1 MSDTKQII
9 ITLNAKSLFDYFP
22 KKPTENDQCFKL
34 DFSDPVHSY
43 VVTQEITREDCPL
56 FHQIYEVLKK
66 RQGSSFQ
73 VTEKT
78 LYDKFLIV
86 DFQDI
91 FLSFDKS
98 SDPTWK
104 LKDQEFLQKDAQDLI
119 EHGFDLYFPDSD
131 KAVHMSAFDKSGNMT
146 RHSRISFIDETL
158 YDELNLRLNLGI
170 DFFGNKIK
178 IAESKYYAY
187 RGLYLSSSKRID
199 SEKLLL
205 TPETFVV
212 VQDERIASGKREDKP
227 ATGYKYQRN
236 VPLLTAE
243 RTTDSDGTI
252 DYQFLKPKTEEF
264 FYVDTPFDGSGF
276 ITPAYAHYVNASL
289 RTSDATS
296 FQIRLPFIKGMLHEV
311 DVHAFLNEYN
321 SDTESSTNWY
331 ADAFGIKR
339 DLYKAHIF
347 VTKSMFKAYSWLSQY
362 CAAASNEGKTID
374 PMEFYCNA
382 LKKYDHALY
391 ISGTNLP
398 YGQSKYTHLSYQM
411 INTLDFSETQFEHIL
426 DKHCSFIENPIDYL
440 KDCDDLDDE
449 NIASGDDANDTD
461 ESENI
466 FADSKSPVWKKAL
479 FKNPALA
486 NDIYIKSQLQNIQKG
501 LLTKLVSGK
510 LLVEGQTRYLCRDLL
525 PLLVSLLE
533 NETDMGVFFRRYL
546 YGRFYLPMNKYQDLG
561 LNYLSYYAF
570 FRSPHLSRNEQLIM
584 QRFTDTDEAHY
595 TGDSDYYKNH
605 FKGHLELYER
615 YFGKLTGIV
624 MVPRGSA
631 APLCLGGADFDG
643 DLVNVIFH
651 QDVVNAVASGCYK
664 KNTYKS
670 KKLDKESCYYE
681 RILPII
687 TIPAL
692 ASPAVELKAHVPFE
706 HIKNTFSNRI
716 GLISNASISI
726 GQTEYGKPLNS
737 SSNTTNQVLVTKSNA
752 SSAPVPPS
760 CEHCTLLT
768 GLEIDAAKNGK
779 HPNLDPILKDQ
790 THQNS
795 YLTFLKKWKQLRS
808 EENYYFSNLTVKN
821 SKSSNEEK
829 FTISAKDCRTN
840 ATFSVPDYGTCINKL
855 PGRFR
860 DELEKYKA
868 KEKVR
873 DNTLKLFLVPKRTSA
888 KNSAAI
894 KIFETQCRE
903 ILSTHFF
910 YIHSLLPI
918 IREEKKE
925 VFYAPENL
933 QRNLFQI
940 YDEETAIQL
949 QRITVPALKS
959 KIQEHITESNTIQD
973 MRTRLLQE
981 QWLLQPSDHRGKAL
995 EYIIGNGFKEA
1006 SLDETERELLFHF
1019 YQQGYKTLW
1028 LILSCIKVPTQD
1040 ASFDVLK
1047 EKAIKQMEKSE
1058 EKRKSKKASKEEL
1071 PPISSY
1077 VASTSDFI
1085 RHLDN
1090 AARDFY
1096 VNNDANAQRRIYRIC
1111 LRELE
1116 ELIDHSS
1123 VDMGQLIT
1131 TLHKLTRTSSENRNF
1146 FWDAFVWE
1154 DIDSH
1159 LKGSDTTC

>member
-1 MSDTKQII
+1 MSNTKQII

-22 KKPTENDQCFKL
+22 KKPTENNQCFKL

-56 FHQIYEVLKK
+56 FHQIYEVLKE

-73 VTEKT
+73 TTEKT

-91 FLSFDKS
+91 FLSLDKS
-98 SDPTWK
+98 SDPKWK
-104 LKDQEFLQKDAQDLI
+104 LKDQEFLQKNAQDLI
-119 EHGFDLYFPDSD
+119 EHGFDLYFPDSN

-212 VQDERIASGKREDKP
+212 VQDERIASGKREAKP

-276 ITPAYAHYVNASL
+276 ITPTYSRYVNTSL
-289 RTSDATS
+289 GTSDATS

-311 DVHAFLNEYN
+311 DVHAFLMEHN
-321 SDTESSTNWY
+321 SDNDSHTNLY
-331 ADAFGIKR
+331 TDAFGFKR
-339 DLYKAHIF
+339 DLYKAHVF
-347 VTKSMFKAYSWLSQY
+347 VTKSMFKAYSWLKQY
-362 CAAASNEGKTID
+362 CEAAKKEGKTID

-426 DKHCSFIENPIDYL
+426 DKHCFFIENPIDYL

-651 QDVVNAVASGCYK
+651 QDVVNAVA
-664 KNTYKS
+664 
-670 KKLDKESCYYE
+670 
-681 RILPII
+681 
-687 TIPAL
+687 
-692 ASPAVELKAHVPFE
+692 
-706 HIKNTFSNRI
+706 
-716 GLISNASISI
+716 
-726 GQTEYGKPLNS
+726 
-737 SSNTTNQVLVTKSNA
+737 
-752 SSAPVPPS
+752 
-760 CEHCTLLT
+760 
-768 GLEIDAAKNGK
+768 
-779 HPNLDPILKDQ
+779 
-790 THQNS
+790 
-795 YLTFLKKWKQLRS
+795 
-808 EENYYFSNLTVKN
+808 
-821 SKSSNEEK
+821 
-829 FTISAKDCRTN
+829 
-840 ATFSVPDYGTCINKL
+840 
-855 PGRFR
+855 
-860 DELEKYKA
+860 
-868 KEKVR
+868 
-873 DNTLKLFLVPKRTSA
+873 
-888 KNSAAI
+888 
-894 KIFETQCRE
+894 
-903 ILSTHFF
+903 
-910 YIHSLLPI
+910 
-918 IREEKKE
+918 
-925 VFYAPENL
+925 
-933 QRNLFQI
+933 
-940 YDEETAIQL
+940 
-949 QRITVPALKS
+949 
-959 KIQEHITESNTIQD
+959 
-973 MRTRLLQE
+973 
-981 QWLLQPSDHRGKAL
+981 
-995 EYIIGNGFKEA
+995 
-1006 SLDETERELLFHF
+1006 
-1019 YQQGYKTLW
+1019 
-1028 LILSCIKVPTQD
+1028 
-1040 ASFDVLK
+1040 
-1047 EKAIKQMEKSE
+1047 
-1058 EKRKSKKASKEEL
+1058 
-1071 PPISSY
+1071 
-1077 VASTSDFI
+1077 
-1085 RHLDN
+1085 
-1090 AARDFY
+1090 
-1096 VNNDANAQRRIYRIC
+1096 
-1111 LRELE
+1111 
-1116 ELIDHSS
+1116 
-1123 VDMGQLIT
+1123 
-1131 TLHKLTRTSSENRNF
+1131 
-1146 FWDAFVWE
+1146 
-1154 DIDSH
+1154 
-1159 LKGSDTTC
+1159 

>member
-1 MSDTKQII
+1 MSNTKQII

-22 KKPTENDQCFKL
+22 KKPTESDQCFKL

-43 VVTQEITREDCPL
+43 VVTLEITREDCPL

-66 RQGSSFQ
+66 KQGSSFQ

-98 SDPTWK
+98 SDPKWK

-178 IAESKYYAY
+178 ITESKYYAY

-199 SEKLLL
+199 SEKLRL

-212 VQDERIASGKREDKP
+212 VQDERIASGKRENKP
-227 ATGYKYQRN
+227 ATGYNYQRN

-243 RTTDSDGTI
+243 KTTNSDETI
-252 DYQFLKPKTEEF
+252 NYQFLKPKTEEF
-264 FYVDTPFDGSGF
+264 FYVDIPFDGSGF
-276 ITPAYAHYVNASL
+276 ITPTYSCYVNTSL
-289 RTSDATS
+289 GTSDATS

-311 DVHAFLNEYN
+311 DVHAFLREHN
-321 SDTESSTNWY
+321 SDNDSHTNLY
-331 ADAFGIKR
+331 TDAFGFKR
-339 DLYKAHIF
+339 DLYKAHVF
-347 VTKSMFKAYSWLSQY
+347 VTKSMFKAYSWLKQY
-362 CAAASNEGKTID
+362 CEAAKKEGKTID

-426 DKHCSFIENPIDYL
+426 NSHCSFIKNPINYL
-440 KDCDDLDDE
+440 KSCDGLLDTENMVSDDE
-449 NIASGDDANDTD
+449 ANDTD
-461 ESENI
+461 ELENI
-466 FADSKSPVWKKAL
+466 FADTESPVWKKAL
-479 FKNPALA
+479 FKNPALV

-533 NETDMGVFFRRYL
+533 NETDMGGFFTYYL
-546 YGRFYLPMNKYQDLG
+546 FDRFYLPMTSNQQLDKKWD
-561 LNYLSYYAF
+561 YLSYYAF
-570 FRSPHLSRNEQLIM
+570 FRSPHLSRNEQFIM
-584 QRFTDTDEAHY
+584 RRFTNTDEVHY
-595 TGDSDYYKNH
+595 TKIGHVNYNS
-605 FKGHLELYER
+605 FKKHLKVYQK

-624 MVPRGSA
+624 MVPRGSV

-643 DLVNVIFH
+643 DLVNVIFD
-651 QDVVNAVASGCYK
+651 QDVVNAVASGCYDTE
-664 KNTYKS
+664 TYP
-670 KKLDKESCYYE
+670 Y

-692 ASPAVELKAHVPFE
+692 DSPAVELKAHVPFE

-737 SSNTTNQVLVTKSNA
+737 SSNSTNQVLVTKPNA

-779 HPNLDPILKDQ
+779 HPNLDPILKEQ

-873 DNTLKLFLVPKRTSA
+873 DNTLKLFLAPKKTSA

-933 QRNLFQI
+933 LRNLFQI

-959 KIQEHITESNTIQD
+959 KIQEHITESNSIQD

-1006 SLDETERELLFHF
+1006 SLDETGRELLFHF

-1040 ASFDVLK
+1040 APFDVLK

-1058 EKRKSKKASKEEL
+1058 EKRKSKKAPKEEL

-1077 VASTSDFI
+1077 VASNSDFI

-1096 VNNDANAQRRIYRIC
+1096 VNNDANAQRKIYRIC